1 MSRLREDR
9 MKFGRF
15 FFRFPNGE
23 AGTDVFD
30 RVSDFIPRSGISPHI
45 SPYLPISRAL
55 EAEYAFM
62 SPNQHSRGDVL
73 RCIHPYSAALTV
85 FLFVVLTRCSEY
97 AAYYR
102 LHTTVFTLPSSR
114 PHVGGPQEGSA
125 GRRSG
130 RGGHSKI

>member
-1 MSRLREDR
+1 

-55 EAEYAFM
+55 EAEYVFM
-62 SPNQHSRGDVL
+62 SPNQHSREHVL
-73 RCIHPYSAALTV
+73 RCLRPSSAVFTV
-85 FLFVVLTRCSEY
+85 LLSVVFMRCSEY
-97 AAYYR
+97 AA
-102 LHTTVFTLPSSR
+102 
-114 PHVGGPQEGSA
+114 
-125 GRRSG
+125 
-130 RGGHSKI
+130 

>member
-45 SPYLPISRAL
+45 SPYLGPRSGIRIHVSQPAL
-55 EAEYAFM
+55 EKKTYSAVFTRIQLYSLYS
-62 SPNQHSRGDVL
+62 SPLYSRGAPNTL
-73 RCIHPYSAALTV
+73 HTTV
-85 FLFVVLTRCSEY
+85 F
-97 AAYYR
+97 
-102 LHTTVFTLPSSR
+102 TTVFTLPSSR

-130 RGGHSKI
+130 RGEHSKI